1 MIFTCISHDLKLVL
15 AFKLNEQ
22 SNGVKL
28 QVCTVSFCNSVTSIT
43 AQCTVITNLL
53 HGMSPVAAPRVGLGG
68 PWQIFWQIYGHNG
81 NVVSFPDARS
91 FVLVW
96 RSYFK

>member
-43 AQCTVITNLL
+43 CSAQ
-53 HGMSPVAAPRVGLGG
+53 
-68 PWQIFWQIYGHNG
+68 
-81 NVVSFPDARS
+81 
-91 FVLVW
+91 
-96 RSYFK
+96 